1 MGTSMADRTMENN
14 KVLVAGSIGTP
25 LEYDHQLYGET
36 FYKFYIGVPRLSKY
50 VDVLPVTISERLIC
64 DLDMGVGNEVVVE
77 GQLRSYNRYIDG
89 KNRLVLTIF
98 ARDVYEKTVEI
109 KNPNT
114 IFLNGFLCK
123 PPIYRVTP
131 FKREISD
138 ILMAVNRAYNKSDYI
153 PAIAWGRNARFCETL
168 NVGEQLMI
176 WGRIQSRRYQK
187 KLSEDKI
194 EERTAYEVSI
204 TKMEVLQKDK

>member
-1 MGTSMADRTMENN
+1 MTNTVMENN
-14 KVLVAGSIGTP
+14 EVLITGNIHTP

-36 FYKFYIGVPRLSKY
+36 FYKFYMAIPRLSGY
-50 VDVLPVTISERLIC
+50 VDLLPVTISDRLIG
-64 DLDMGVGNEVVVE
+64 DMDMEIGNEIVVE
-77 GQLRSYNRYIDG
+77 GQLRSYNKQVEG
-89 KNRLVLTIF
+89 KNRLVLTVF
-98 ARDVYEKTVEI
+98 ARDIRKKTEEI
-109 KNPNT
+109 KNPNH

-138 ILMAVNRAYNKSDYI
+138 ILMAVNRSYNKSDYI

-168 NVGEQLMI
+168 DVGDQLMI
-176 WGRIQSRRYQK
+176 WGRIQSRIYQK
-187 KLSEDKI
+187 RLGNDEI

-204 TKMEVLQKDK
+204 TKMEMVQKDE